1 MTTMEERV
9 SRLEG
14 GYEHLATKADV
25 MAVQAAIQAEITRVQ
40 SATQAETTRL
50 QSATQAETTR
60 LQAEITRLQAKL
72 PAVKGTSGGLRGEVR
87 LLITGIGLGLVALNI
102 VLKFV
107 G

>member
-40 SATQAETTRL
+40 SATQAEITRV
-50 QSATQAETTR
+50 QSATQTETAR
-60 LQAEITRLQAKL
+60 LQARIAGLEGDLR
-72 PAVKGTSGGLRGEVR
+72 GLRGEVR
-87 LLITGIGLGLVALNI
+87 LLITGMGLGLVALNI